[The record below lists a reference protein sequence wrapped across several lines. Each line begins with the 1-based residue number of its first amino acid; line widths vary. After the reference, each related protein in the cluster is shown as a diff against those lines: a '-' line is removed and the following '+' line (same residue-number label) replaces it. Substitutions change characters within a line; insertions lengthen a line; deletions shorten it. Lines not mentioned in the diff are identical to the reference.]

1 MASYLSS
8 NHPLPVPGREQ
19 GDATVFTKQKRKEA
33 EPGTSSS
40 MPNRE
45 GKVNTYRTTARIV
58 GAMYLAGF
66 VVGITGIVLIQS
78 ILGAPDHLATLPA
91 SSMLLAFA
99 AVLWLMAAAWDA
111 AHGVL
116 MFPVL
121 KQHNSERI
129 AVGYLGFRIM
139 DGLIIAIMVL
149 FVLVQIPIGSEY
161 VNAGASDASFLQ
173 ALSTVF
179 MQAQLDAYNIAM
191 LTLGISGLILC
202 YSFYKSKLVPRFL
215 AVWGLVGYAV
225 ILGGSVVEVF
235 GFNLQTIHAIPGG
248 LWEVFIGVWLIVKGF
263 NPSAFASDS
272 GTTDIAERD
281 EESELSLSRA

>member
-1 MASYLSS
+1 
-8 NHPLPVPGREQ
+8 
-19 GDATVFTKQKRKEA
+19 VFTERKRNEA
-33 EPGTSSS
+33 EPNTSSS
-40 MPNRE
+40 TPTGAE
-45 GKVNTYRTTARIV
+45 GTNTYRTTARIV

-66 VVGITGIVLIQS
+66 IVGITGIVLIGS
-78 ILGAPDHLATLPA
+78 ILSGPDHLATLPA
-91 SSMLLAFA
+91 SSMLLAIA

-121 KQHNSERI
+121 KQHSSERI

-139 DGLIIAIMVL
+139 DGLIIAIMTL
-149 FVLVQIPIGSEY
+149 FVLIQIPIGSEY
-161 VNAGASDASFLQ
+161 LNAGASDVSYLQ

-191 LTLGISGLILC
+191 TTLGISGLILC
-202 YSFYKSKLVPRFL
+202 YSFYKSKLVPRLL

-225 ILGGSVVEVF
+225 ILGGSVVEVL
-235 GFNLQTIHAIPGG
+235 GFNLLTIHAIPGG

-263 NPSAFASDS
+263 NPSAFV
-272 GTTDIAERD
+272 
-281 EESELSLSRA
+281 SEPANPDDGVLTGVGQPADVPSNGRRVTSKG

>member
-1 MASYLSS
+1 
-8 NHPLPVPGREQ
+8 
-19 GDATVFTKQKRKEA
+19 VFTKQKRKEA
-33 EPGTSSS
+33 ELGTSSS
-40 MPNRE
+40 KPNKE
-45 GKVNTYRTTARIV
+45 GKNTYRTTARIV

-78 ILGAPDHLATLPA
+78 ILGAPDHLAALPA
-91 SSMLLAFA
+91 SSMLLAIA

-149 FVLVQIPIGSEY
+149 FILIQIPIGSEY
-161 VNAGASDASFLQ
+161 VNAGASDASSLQ
-173 ALSTVF
+173 ALSAVF

-191 LTLGISGLILC
+191 TTLGISGLILC
-202 YSFYKSKLVPRFL
+202 YSFYKSKLVPRLL
-215 AVWGLVGYAV
+215 AVWGLVGYAT
-225 ILGGSVVEVF
+225 ILCGSVLEVL
-235 GFNLQTIHAIPGG
+235 GFNLLTIHAIPGG

-263 NPSAFASDS
+263 NPSAFVSEPTNPDDGVLTGVDQPAAVVPSNGHVASKV
-272 GTTDIAERD
+272 
-281 EESELSLSRA
+281 

>member
-1 MASYLSS
+1 M
-8 NHPLPVPGREQ
+8 
-19 GDATVFTKQKRKEA
+19 FTERKRNEA
-33 EPGTSSS
+33 EPNTSSS
-40 MPNRE
+40 TPTGAE
-45 GKVNTYRTTARIV
+45 GTNTYRTTARIV

-66 VVGITGIVLIQS
+66 AVGITGIVLIGS
-78 ILGAPDHLATLPA
+78 ILSGPDHLATLPA
-91 SSMLLAFA
+91 SSMLLAIA

-161 VNAGASDASFLQ
+161 LNAGASDASYLQ

-191 LTLGISGLILC
+191 TTLGISGLILC
-202 YSFYKSKLVPRFL
+202 YSFYKSKLVPRIL

-225 ILGGSVVEVF
+225 ILCGSVVEVL
-235 GFNLQTIHAIPGG
+235 GFNLLTIHAIPGG
-248 LWEVFIGVWLIVKGF
+248 LWEMFIGVWLIVKGF
-263 NPSAFASDS
+263 NPTAFAS
-272 GTTDIAERD
+272 
-281 EESELSLSRA
+281 ESDNPDDDLLTGVRQPAVVVPSNGRVPSNG

>member
-1 MASYLSS
+1 
-8 NHPLPVPGREQ
+8 
-19 GDATVFTKQKRKEA
+19 VFTERKRKEA
-33 EPGTSSS
+33 EPNTSSS
-40 MPNRE
+40 TPTGAE
-45 GKVNTYRTTARIV
+45 GTNTYRTTARIV

-66 VVGITGIVLIQS
+66 AVGITGIVLIGS
-78 ILGAPDHLATLPA
+78 ILSGPDHLATLPA

-116 MFPVL
+116 MFPIL
-121 KQHNSERI
+121 KQHSERI

-149 FVLVQIPIGSEY
+149 FVLIQIPIGSEY
-161 VNAGASDASFLQ
+161 VNAGASDASSLQ

-191 LTLGISGLILC
+191 ITLGISGLILC

-235 GFNLQTIHAIPGG
+235 GFNLLTIHAIPGG

-263 NPSAFASDS
+263 NPSAFV
-272 GTTDIAERD
+272 
-281 EESELSLSRA
+281 SEPANPDDGVLTGVDQPALVPSNGHSVPSNV

>member
-1 MASYLSS
+1 
-8 NHPLPVPGREQ
+8 
-19 GDATVFTKQKRKEA
+19 VFTQRKRNEA
-33 EPGTSSS
+33 EPNTSSS
-40 MPNRE
+40 TPTGAE
-45 GKVNTYRTTARIV
+45 GTNTYRTTARIV

-66 VVGITGIVLIQS
+66 IVGITGFVLIGS
-78 ILGAPDHLATLPA
+78 ILSGPDHLATLPA
-91 SSMLLAFA
+91 SSMLLAIA

-116 MFPVL
+116 MFPIL

-161 VNAGASDASFLQ
+161 LNAGASDASYLQ

-191 LTLGISGLILC
+191 ITLGISGLILC
-202 YSFYKSKLVPRFL
+202 YSFYKSKLVPRIL

-225 ILGGSVVEVF
+225 ILCGSVVEVL
-235 GFNLQTIHAIPGG
+235 GFNLLTIHAIPGG

-263 NPSAFASDS
+263 NPSAFV
-272 GTTDIAERD
+272 
-281 EESELSLSRA
+281 SEPANPDDGVLTGVDQPAAVVPSNGHSVPSKV

>member
-1 MASYLSS
+1 
-8 NHPLPVPGREQ
+8 
-19 GDATVFTKQKRKEA
+19 VFTERKRNEA
-33 EPGTSSS
+33 EPNTSSS
-40 MPNRE
+40 TPTGAE
-45 GKVNTYRTTARIV
+45 GTNTYRTTARIV

-66 VVGITGIVLIQS
+66 AVGITGIVLIGS
-78 ILGAPDHLATLPA
+78 ILSGPDHLATLPA
-91 SSMLLAFA
+91 SSMLLAIA

-116 MFPVL
+116 MFPIL

-161 VNAGASDASFLQ
+161 LNAGASDASSLQ

-191 LTLGISGLILC
+191 ITLGISGLILC
-202 YSFYKSKLVPRFL
+202 YSFYKSKLVPRIL

-225 ILGGSVVEVF
+225 ILCGSVVEVL
-235 GFNLQTIHAIPGG
+235 GFNLLTIHAIPGG

-263 NPSAFASDS
+263 NPSAFV
-272 GTTDIAERD
+272 
-281 EESELSLSRA
+281 SEPANPDDGVLTGVDQPAAVVPSNGHSVPSKV